1 MNSYFKLTC
10 NLALLCL
17 GLNTY
22 GQETPKN
29 IYLGASAG
37 FSQLSDQ
44 TSTVN
49 SELTNAVGGT
59 SQSSQNNGAAAY
71 RLFGGILL
79 NKYIAVELGYA
90 QTANQ
95 TLTFSGISALNTNY
109 SGSFNASYSGADL
122 GLVLHP
128 VQLPVF
134 KYVFIDLG
142 ATQYKE
148 KQLGNVSTSL
158 GGYSQSQNQ
167 SGMGKFYGLGYDL
180 PMGAST
186 DLRFSLNHYDSIG
199 GDSALKSNLASVGVT
214 RRF

>member
-1 MNSYFKLTC
+1 MSPL
-10 NLALLCL
+10 
-17 GLNTY
+17 
-22 GQETPKN
+22 
-29 IYLGASAG
+29 G
-37 FSQLSDQ
+37 FSLAFLAFALIQLCFKRIKRGI
-44 TSTVN
+44 TLAITAFIWLWIWSTPLASYLLQKQMESAYPPLSIEAVP
-49 SELTNAVGGT
+49 NAEAIVLLGG
-59 SQSSQNNGAAAY
+59 
-71 RLFGGILL
+71 
-79 NKYIAVELGYA
+79 AVASPSLGFPYA
-90 QTANQ
+90 S
-95 TLTFSGISALNTNY
+95 LY
-109 SGSFNASYSGADL
+109 SGADRVWHAARLYQAGKAPWVVLSGGADL